1 MMSPPVAMSS
11 GGAPVD
17 VELRPKK
24 RMSKFDSLKPVLNM
38 LENFLQSHGVLRQK
52 AATIVLG
59 MIVQPFIPDS
69 FSMLL
74 FPISRY
80 C

>member
-1 MMSPPVAMSS
+1 MMMSPPVAMS
-11 GGAPVD
+11 GGVPVD

-24 RMSKFDSLKPVLNM
+24 KMSKFDSLKPVLNM

-59 MIVQPFIPDS
+59 RIDPCF
-69 FSMLL
+69 
-74 FPISRY
+74 
-80 C
+80 